1 MVVFVLAHD
10 LIFLVTY
17 GTDSGAA
24 LEATGHRSGWTATV
38 ALVVAL
44 ALVLVIT
51 GAVRL
56 AQLSQLARQV
66 GRGGMRVQPVGDET
80 LVADLARRWVWILLG
95 SLVLFVI
102 SENIEHLAVGMPPPG
117 LAVLGSAAY
126 DATLPIFAAV
136 AFAAALIDA
145 LYRWRHGVLLARI
158 VAACGRWASLP
169 RRWRVRRSPGSIAGT
184 GPSPATS
191 SPAGLRRSPPP
202 ETSGLIPPA
211 PVPADD
217 RGAAS
222 ESSFT

>member
-1 MVVFVLAHD
+1 MSPSRWRDRARTSALALVVFVLAHD

-56 AQLSQLARQV
+56 AQLSQLARHV
-66 GRGGMRVQPVGDET
+66 GRGGMRVQRVGDRT

-102 SENIEHLAVGMPPPG
+102 SENLEHLAVGMPPPG

-145 LYRWRHGVLLARI
+145 LYRWRHDVLLARI
-158 VAACGRWASLP
+158 VAACARWARSAGSTARP
-169 RRWRVRRSPGSIAGT
+169 PVPWIDRRHGAIAGHRI
-184 GPSPATS
+184 
-191 SPAGLRRSPPP
+191 AGRAPP
-202 ETSGLIPPA
+202 L
-211 PVPADD
+211 
-217 RGAAS
+217 AAA
-222 ESSFT
+222 